1 MNSDPAKYNAEDADG
16 ALSDADYRAVCA
28 FLFREAELLAAQ
40 DYRAWLGLLAPQIV
54 YRVPLQVFRKRGEER
69 TYGADPAWF
78 DETHASL
85 AIRVEQ
91 LLHPAS
97 NAQKVPNFLR
107 YFVTNIH
114 GEAAGDSLDVRSQV
128 LVIRVRANNPQP
140 FLLSGA
146 RHDVLVRT
154 PAGLRLARREVSLD
168 MPRLDTPNL
177 AFFL

>member
-1 MNSDPAKYNAEDADG
+1 MNGDPVTDG

-40 DYRAWLGLLAPQIV
+40 DYRAWLALLAPQVV
-54 YRVPLQVFRKRGEER
+54 YRVPLQQFRKRGEER
-69 TYGADPAWF
+69 AYGDDPAWF

-114 GEAAGDSLDVRSQV
+114 AEAAGDALEVRSQV

-146 RHDVLVRT
+146 RHDALVRT
-154 PAGLRLARREVSLD
+154 PAGLRLARREVALD
-168 MPRLDTPNL
+168 MPYLDTPNL